1 MLWKRVLPQSRC
13 LARSLSSRR
22 SGDTT
27 SFSFMLAT
35 ILCIMLQ
42 SKDEDTVDSF
52 NYSLSDE
59 TALRSV
65 VSPYDLISIIYGNI
79 ENLLCN
85 FVAPCSYIIHT
96 KFIKI
101 GLSFTENLSLSAG
114 KWRQVT
120 QTTISFNHLWAIRA
134 TLRALFCR
142 WFCSSWPFSY
152 RPTILH
158 NYQTHISWTF
168 SAYCHFFQEHLQNT
182 SCTPLQGAATWQ
194 I

>member
-1 MLWKRVLPQSRC
+1 
-13 LARSLSSRR
+13 
-22 SGDTT
+22 
-27 SFSFMLAT
+27 
-35 ILCIMLQ
+35 MLQ

-79 ENLLCN
+79 ENLLRN

-114 KWRQVT
+114 K
-120 QTTISFNHLWAIRA
+120 
-134 TLRALFCR
+134 
-142 WFCSSWPFSY
+142 
-152 RPTILH
+152 
-158 NYQTHISWTF
+158 
-168 SAYCHFFQEHLQNT
+168 
-182 SCTPLQGAATWQ
+182 
-194 I
+194 